1 MLGLGLQLLVLLY
14 VLLDSIVARLFG
26 SPYSTDAPAWLFLL
40 LLLCWI
46 SCGVMLE
53 FQQNHAPKE
62 AEESE
67 AAAAAAANLSDT
79 TVERLNQNR
88 RLTHAQVRKTP
99 SWPRSWANLSLL

>member
-1 MLGLGLQLLVLLY
+1 VLGLGLQLLVLLY

-67 AAAAAAANLSDT
+67 AAAAAANLSDT